1 MRKVITMWEKVLKYE
16 TEYDSEEAFNRA
28 QPRNIM
34 YSLLEK
40 TDGPDD
46 VEELIMMLVSELE
59 RNLPVEKI
67 REMLRSI
74 KADLNN
80 SNQVRKLIKDAF
92 NKMKGLD
99 CLIKNASVKS
109 VNINDIWGLSIIL
122 SKGFVNKNSTS

>member
-16 TEYDSEEAFNRA
+16 TEYDSEEALNRA

-46 VEELIMMLVSELE
+46 VEELIMMLFSELE

-80 SNQVRKLIKDAF
+80 PERGSNF
-92 NKMKGLD
+92 
-99 CLIKNASVKS
+99 
-109 VNINDIWGLSIIL
+109 
-122 SKGFVNKNSTS
+122 

>member
-1 MRKVITMWEKVLKYE
+1 MWEKVLKYE
-16 TEYDSEEAFNRA
+16 TEYDSEEALNRA

-46 VEELIMMLVSELE
+46 VEELIMMLFSELE

-80 SNQVRKLIKDAF
+80 PERGSNF
-92 NKMKGLD
+92 
-99 CLIKNASVKS
+99 
-109 VNINDIWGLSIIL
+109 
-122 SKGFVNKNSTS
+122 

>member
-28 QPRNIM
+28 QQRNIM

-46 VEELIMMLVSELE
+46 VEELIMMLFSELE

-80 SNQVRKLIKDAF
+80 PERGSNF
-92 NKMKGLD
+92 
-99 CLIKNASVKS
+99 
-109 VNINDIWGLSIIL
+109 
-122 SKGFVNKNSTS
+122 